1 MQQDLFAYKGYTA
14 KVFTNDDSDNNR
26 PSMLLS
32 DYQQIAAI
40 NKVEYLGAVYGETT
54 LLIAPPTQA
63 SKVEWRCH
71 YGHTYT
77 RSLTWQ
83 KQLNWRC
90 PDCVEED
97 LAPITETR
105 GFPRLFCYYDKGIKW
120 LETTNYNMGNGYHYC
135 GTVTGGVV
143 SPNDTNI
150 IRQALRPIAEYK
162 KYVEW
167 AINKIMTTILKAHI
181 QITSLDISANEYF
194 CIRYLGIG
202 TNGRKLY
209 GIAQSIDDCIV
220 GSSISDVTG
229 AMDHIMWA
237 ATTTMPLIADEYG
250 DKRWVHFNKDAVT
263 PLTLNKWQR
272 R

>member
-97 LAPITETR
+97 LAPVTETR
-105 GFPRLFCYYDKGIKW
+105 GFPRLFCYYNNGIKW
-120 LETTNYNMGNGYHYC
+120 LETTNYNMGIGYHYC
-135 GTVTGGVV
+135 GTVSAGVV

-150 IRQALRPIAEYK
+150 IKQELRPIAEYK

-167 AINKIMTTILKAHI
+167 AVNKIMANILNTDI
-181 QITSLDISANEYF
+181 QITSLDISTNEYF
-194 CIRYLGIG
+194 CIRYLD
-202 TNGRKLY
+202 TVANGRKLY
-209 GIAQSIDDCIV
+209 GIAQSIDGEIV
-220 GSSISDVTG
+220 GRSISDVTG
-229 AMDHIMWA
+229 AMDHILWA
-237 ATTTMPLIADEYG
+237 ATTTMPLIADEEG
-250 DKRWVHFNKDAVT
+250 DKRWVCFDDVVVAPKMF
-263 PLTLNKWQR
+263 NKWQTV
-272 R
+272 